1 MKGTYYK
8 TPVDFK
14 ALIEKRDL
22 AKTTLETSKISLGYF
37 IRAIKCRFRGCSTL
51 RERQTRIVAQSKGT
65 KPRPASSDEYLC
77 VSY

>member
-8 TPVDFK
+8 TPIDFK

-65 KPRPASSDEYLC
+65 KPRPTSSDEYLC
-77 VSY
+77 LSY